1 MNYLEKYA
9 NVKSMENLIEI
20 GDDVV
25 IDFVNNILDMIK
37 NREIRIDEIKIW
49 V

>member
-1 MNYLEKYA
+1 MEKYA